1 MAKSCRVKFS
11 NVVVYVLIGLLIV
24 GLAGFGIGGFSTSVR
39 AIGSVGDQDITV
51 DDYVRALQS
60 EIDSFSR
67 TTGTRIS
74 AADAVSFGFD
84 RQALERLLLQ
94 AAIDNE
100 ADNLGLSLG
109 DERVLAAL
117 QAMEAFQGVDGRFD
131 LDSYEFGL
139 ERSGLS
145 HAEFD
150 EIVRREETRSIIRAS
165 IANGFRPSNSFLNDQ
180 IESRLNTRNFRWVS
194 IGRED
199 LPEAVP
205 SPTAADLRE
214 YYDEHPER
222 FTDPEM
228 RDVTFV
234 WLTPEMIAAGMQVDE
249 GSVRAEYDAR
259 ADEYDIPPR
268 RLVDRLVFPSMEEA
282 RSAMERLDAGDIGFI
297 GLLGERRVSL
307 EDAELGVV
315 GRGDLATAAA
325 DLLFGSSDTGLFG
338 PVESE
343 LGPAIFRVNA
353 VLEGQFIPFEDAEAE
368 LTQELALE
376 LASDRIADS
385 IESVEDLL
393 AGGATLEEL
402 ASETE
407 LRLDRIRLGPDSDE
421 GIAGRAEF
429 RAAAESLSGDDFPE
443 LTNLADGG
451 VFAARLDGI
460 VPPALRPFDG
470 ARDDVSAAWLDD
482 RLAELLRGHADDI
495 LNGLRSGK
503 SFTELGFEPN
513 VEEETGRLSY
523 VPNAPPGTVEEV
535 FGLKAGEAAVVGQG
549 LEVGLVRLDSVNRV
563 DLDGEAA
570 KVLRDALARQF
581 AASTGS
587 DVFRLYSEFLQR
599 DAGITIDH
607 ATIESIHSQLY

>member
-1 MAKSCRVKFS
+1 MAKAGQVKFT
-11 NVVVYVLIGLLIV
+11 NVIVYVLIGLLIV

-39 AIGSVGDQDITV
+39 AVGSVGDQDITV

-67 TTGTRIS
+67 ITGTRLS
-74 AADAVSFGFD
+74 AADAVSYGFD

-94 AAIDNE
+94 AAVDNE
-100 ADNLGLSLG
+100 AANLGLSLG

-131 LDSYEFGL
+131 RDSYDFVL

-150 EIVRREETRSIIRAS
+150 EIVRREQTRSIIRSS
-165 IANGFRPSNSFLNDQ
+165 IAGGFRPSNSFLNDQ
-180 IESRLNTRNFRWVS
+180 IESHLNTRDFRWVS
-194 IGRED
+194 IGSRD
-199 LPEAVP
+199 LPEPVP
-205 SPTAADLRE
+205 SPTAADLRAH
-214 YYDEHPER
+214 YDDNPER

-228 RDVTFV
+228 RDVTYV
-234 WLTPEMIAAGMQVDE
+234 WLTPEMISGSIEVDE

-268 RLVDRLVFPSMEEA
+268 RAVDRLVFPSMEEA
-282 RSAMERLDAGDIGFI
+282 RSAMERFDAGDIGFI
-297 GLLGERRVSL
+297 GLLEERRVAL

-315 GRGDLATAAA
+315 GRSDLAAAAA

-353 VLEGQFIPFEDAEAE
+353 VLEGRFTPFEDAKAE
-368 LTQELALE
+368 LTEELALE
-376 LASDRIADS
+376 LARDRIADS
-385 IESVEDLL
+385 IESHEDLL

-407 LRLDRIRLGPDSDE
+407 LRLDRIRLGPESDE
-421 GIAGRAEF
+421 GIAERAEF
-429 RAAAESLSGDDFPE
+429 RAAVASLSEDDFPE
-443 LTNLADGG
+443 LANLADGG
-451 VFAARLDGI
+451 VFAVRLDGV
-460 VPPALRPFDG
+460 VPPALRPFDE
-470 ARDDVSAAWLDD
+470 AKEDVSDAWVDH
-482 RLAELLRGHADDI
+482 RLAELLRGHAEDI
-495 LNGLRSGK
+495 LNGLKSGK
-503 SFTELGFEPN
+503 GFAELGFEPN

-523 VPNAPPGTVEEV
+523 IADAPPGMVEDV
-535 FGLKAGEAAVVGQG
+535 FGLKVGEAAVVGEGQ
-549 LEVGLVRLDSVNRV
+549 EVGLVLLDSVNRV

-570 KVLRDALARQF
+570 RSLRDALGRQF
-581 AASTGS
+581 AASTGD

-599 DAGITIDH
+599 DAGIRIDH
-607 ATIESIHSQLY
+607 AIIESIHTQLY

>member
-1 MAKSCRVKFS
+1 MAKSGQVKFS

-67 TTGTRIS
+67 VTGTRIS

-94 AAIDNE
+94 AAVDNE

-131 LDSYEFGL
+131 RDSYDFVL

-150 EIVRREETRSIIRAS
+150 EIVRREETRSIIRSS
-165 IANGFRPSNSFLNDQ
+165 IADGFRPSASFLNDQ

-194 IGRED
+194 IGGED
-199 LPEAVP
+199 LAEPVP
-205 SPTAADLRE
+205 SPTEADLRA
-214 YYDEHPER
+214 YYDDNPER

-228 RDVTFV
+228 RDLTYV
-234 WLTPEMIAAGMQVDE
+234 WLTPQMIAGDMEVDE
-249 GSVRAEYDAR
+249 GSIRAEYDAR
-259 ADEYDIPPR
+259 ADVYDVPPR
-268 RLVDRLVFPSMEEA
+268 RVVDRLVFPSMQEA
-282 RSAMERLDAGDIGFI
+282 RSARERVDAGEIGFI
-297 GLLGERRVSL
+297 GLLQERQVAL

-315 GRGDLATAAA
+315 GRNDLADAAA

-353 VLEGQFIPFEDAEAE
+353 VLEGQFTPFEDAKTE
-368 LTQELALE
+368 LTEELALE
-376 LASDRIADS
+376 LAKDSIADS

-402 ASETE
+402 VSETE
-407 LRLDRIRLGPDSDE
+407 LRLDRIRLGPDSNE
-421 GIAGRAEF
+421 GIAEHAEF
-429 RAAAESLSGDDFPE
+429 RTAAASLTEDDFPE

-460 VPPALRPFDG
+460 VSPALRPFNG
-470 ARDDVSAAWLDD
+470 AREDVSAAWLDE
-482 RLAELLRGHADDI
+482 RLAELLKDHAEDL

-503 SFTELGFEPN
+503 SFTELGFQPN
-513 VEEETGRLSY
+513 VEEETRLLSY
-523 VPNAPPGTVEEV
+523 VPDAPPGMVEEV
-535 FGLKAGEAAVVGQG
+535 FGLEIGEAAVVGEG
-549 LEVGLVRLDSVNRV
+549 LEVGLVRLDSVNQV

-570 KVLRDALARQF
+570 SVLRDALARQF
-581 AASTGS
+581 AASTGN

-599 DAGITIDH
+599 DAGIKIDH

>member
-1 MAKSCRVKFS
+1 MAKKGQVKFS

-39 AIGSVGDQDITV
+39 AIGSVGDRDITV

-67 TTGTRIS
+67 ITGTRIS
-74 AADAVSFGFD
+74 IAEAVSFGFD

-100 ADNLGLSLG
+100 ANNLGLSLG

-131 LDSYEFGL
+131 RESYDFVL

-145 HAEFD
+145 QAEFD

-165 IANGFRPSNSFLNDQ
+165 IANGFQPSNSFLNEQ
-180 IESRLNTRNFRWVS
+180 IKSRLNTRNFRWVS

-199 LPEAVP
+199 LPEPVP
-205 SPTAADLRE
+205 SPTDADLRA
-214 YYDEHPER
+214 YYDENPER

-234 WLTPEMIAAGMQVDE
+234 WLTPEMIARDMEVDE
-249 GSVRAEYDAR
+249 VSVRAEYDAR

-268 RLVDRLVFPSMEEA
+268 RAVDRLVFPSMEEA
-282 RSAMERLDAGDIGFI
+282 RSAMERVNAGDIGFI
-297 GLLGERRVSL
+297 GLLEERRVSL
-307 EDAELGVV
+307 EDAELGAV
-315 GRGDLATAAA
+315 GRGDLANAAA

-353 VLEGQFIPFEDAEAE
+353 VLEGQFTSFEDAMAE
-368 LTQELALE
+368 LTEDLALE
-376 LASDRIADS
+376 LARDRIADS
-385 IESVEDLL
+385 IESHEDLL
-393 AGGATLEEL
+393 AGGASLEEL
-402 ASETE
+402 ASETD
-407 LRLDRIRLGPDSDE
+407 LRLDRIRLGPDSNE
-421 GIAGRAEF
+421 GIAERAEF
-429 RAAAESLSGDDFPE
+429 RTAADSLSEDDFPE

-460 VPPALRPFDG
+460 VPPALRPFDR
-470 ARDDVSAAWLDD
+470 AREDVSAAWLDD
-482 RLAELLRGHADDI
+482 RLAKLLNGHAEDI
-495 LNGLRSGK
+495 LNGLKSGK

-513 VEEETGRLSY
+513 VEKETGRFSF

-535 FGLKAGEAAVVGQG
+535 FGLNVGEAAIVGQG
-549 LEVGLVRLDSVNRV
+549 PEVGLVRLDSVNQV

-570 KVLRDALARQF
+570 AALRDALALQY
-581 AASTGS
+581 AASTGN

-599 DAGITIDH
+599 DAGIRIDH

>member
-1 MAKSCRVKFS
+1 MAKSGQVKFS

-67 TTGTRIS
+67 ITGTRIS
-74 AADAVSFGFD
+74 AADAVGFGFD

-94 AAIDNE
+94 AAVDKE

-109 DERVLAAL
+109 DERVLAAM
-117 QAMEAFQGVDGRFD
+117 QAMEAFQGVDGKFD
-131 LDSYEFGL
+131 RDSYEFVL

-150 EIVRREETRSIIRAS
+150 EIVRREETRSIIRSS
-165 IANGFRPSNSFLNDQ
+165 IANGFRPSNSFLNHQ
-180 IESRLNTRNFRWVS
+180 IESRLNTRNFRWVPV
-194 IGRED
+194 GRED
-199 LPEAVP
+199 LPEPVP
-205 SPTAADLRE
+205 SPTPADLRA
-214 YYDEHPER
+214 YYDENPER

-228 RDVTFV
+228 RDVTFA
-234 WLTPEMIAAGMQVDE
+234 WLTPEMIAGDMEVDE

-259 ADEYDIPPR
+259 ADEYDVPPR
-268 RLVDRLVFPSMEEA
+268 RVVDRLVFPGMEDA
-282 RSAMERLDAGDIGFI
+282 RAAKERLDAGGIGFI
-297 GLLGERRVSL
+297 GLLEERGVSL
-307 EDAELGVV
+307 EDAELGAV
-315 GRGDLATAAA
+315 GRNDLANSAA

-353 VLEGQFIPFEDAEAE
+353 VLEGRFTPFEDAQAE
-368 LTQELALE
+368 LTEELALE
-376 LASDRIADS
+376 LARDRIADS
-385 IESVEDLL
+385 IESHEDLL

-407 LRLDRIRLGPDSDE
+407 LRLDRIRLGPDSNE
-421 GIAGRAEF
+421 GIAERIEF
-429 RAAAESLSGDDFPE
+429 RTAAESLSEDDFPE

-470 ARDDVSAAWLDD
+470 AREDVSSAWRDD
-482 RLAELLRGHADDI
+482 RLSELLKGHAEDI

-503 SFTELGFEPN
+503 SFADLGFNPV
-513 VEEETGRLSY
+513 VEEETGRLSH

-535 FGLKAGEAAVVGQG
+535 FGLEVGEAAVVGQG
-549 LEVGLVRLDSVNRV
+549 LEVGLVRLDSVNQI
-563 DLDGEAA
+563 DLEGETATM
-570 KVLRDALARQF
+570 LRDALARQF
-581 AASTGS
+581 AASTGD

-599 DAGITIDH
+599 DAGIKIDH

>member
-1 MAKSCRVKFS
+1 MAKKGQVKFS

-67 TTGTRIS
+67 ITGTRIS

-131 LDSYEFGL
+131 LDSYEFVL

-180 IESRLNTRNFRWVS
+180 IESRLNTRNFGWVS
-194 IGRED
+194 IGSED
-199 LPEAVP
+199 LPEPVP
-205 SPTAADLRE
+205 SPTEADLRAH
-214 YYDEHPER
+214 YDENPER

-228 RDVTFV
+228 RDLTFV
-234 WLTPEMIAAGMQVDE
+234 WLTPEMIAGDIEVDE

-259 ADEYDIPPR
+259 ADQYDVPPR

-282 RSAMERLDAGDIGFI
+282 RSAKERVDAGDIGFI
-297 GLLGERRVSL
+297 GLLEERRVSL

-315 GRGDLATAAA
+315 GRGDLANAAA
-325 DLLFGSSDTGLFG
+325 DLVFGSSDTGLFG

-353 VLEGQFIPFEDAEAE
+353 VLERQFTPFEDAEAE
-368 LTQELALE
+368 LTEELALE
-376 LASDRIADS
+376 LARDRIADS
-385 IESVEDLL
+385 IESIEDLL

-402 ASETE
+402 APETE

-421 GIAGRAEF
+421 GIAEHAEF
-429 RAAAESLSGDDFPE
+429 RAAAGSLSEDDFPE

-460 VPPALRPFDG
+460 VPPALRPFDE
-470 ARDDVSAAWLDD
+470 ARDDVSAAWLDA
-482 RLAELLRGHADDI
+482 RLAELLRVHAEDI
-495 LNGLRSGK
+495 LNGLKSGK

-513 VEEETGRLSY
+513 VEEETGRLGY
-523 VPNAPPGTVEEV
+523 VPDAPPGMVETV
-535 FGLKAGEAAVVGQG
+535 FGLKAGEAAIIGQG

-570 KVLRDALARQF
+570 TALRDALALQF
-581 AASTGS
+581 AASTGN

-599 DAGITIDH
+599 DAGIKIDH
-607 ATIESIHSQLY
+607 ATIESIHSQLF

>member
-1 MAKSCRVKFS
+1 MAKSGQVKFS

-67 TTGTRIS
+67 MTGTRIS

-94 AAIDNE
+94 AAVDNE
-100 ADNLGLSLG
+100 ADKLGLSLG
-109 DERVLAAL
+109 DERVLATL
-117 QAMEAFQGVDGRFD
+117 REMEAFQGVDGRFD
-131 LDSYEFGL
+131 RDSYEFAL

-145 HAEFD
+145 PAEFD
-150 EIVRREETRSIIRAS
+150 EIVRREETRSIIRSS
-165 IANGFRPSNSFLNDQ
+165 IAGGFQPSDSFLNDQ
-180 IESRLNTRNFRWVS
+180 IESRLNTRDFRWVS
-194 IGRED
+194 IGRGD
-199 LPEAVP
+199 LPEPVP
-205 SPTAADLRE
+205 TPGAADLRA
-214 YYDEHPER
+214 YYDDNPER

-228 RDVTFV
+228 RNLTYV
-234 WLTPEMIAAGMQVDE
+234 WLTPQMIAGDMAVDE

-259 ADEYDIPPR
+259 AEVYDVPPR
-268 RLVDRLVFPSMEEA
+268 RVVDRLVFPSMEEA
-282 RSAMERLDAGDIGFI
+282 RAAMARVDAGEIGFI
-297 GLLGERRVSL
+297 GLLEERGVAL

-315 GRGDLATAAA
+315 GRNDLANAAA

-338 PVESE
+338 PVESA
-343 LGPAIFRVNA
+343 LGPALFRVNA
-353 VLEGQFIPFEDAEAE
+353 VLEGQFTPFEDARAE
-368 LTQELALE
+368 LAEELALE
-376 LASDRIADS
+376 LARDRIADS
-385 IESVEDLL
+385 IESYEDLL

-402 ASETE
+402 VSETE
-407 LRLDRIRLGPDSDE
+407 LRLDRIRLGPDSSE
-421 GIAGRAEF
+421 GIAEHAEF
-429 RAAAESLSGDDFPE
+429 RTAAEALSEDDFPE

-451 VFAARLDGI
+451 VFAARLDSI

-470 ARDDVSAAWLDD
+470 AREDVSAAWHDH
-482 RLAELLRGHADDI
+482 RLAELLMGHAEDL

-503 SFTELGFEPN
+503 SLTELGFDPN
-513 VEEETGRLSY
+513 YEEETGRLSY

-535 FGLKAGEAAVVGQG
+535 FGLAVGEAAVVGQG
-549 LEVGLVRLDSVNRV
+549 LEVGLVRLDSVNQV

-570 KVLRDALARQF
+570 TALREALSRQF
-581 AASTGS
+581 AVSTGG

-599 DAGITIDH
+599 DAGIKIDH
-607 ATIESIHSQLY
+607 ATIESIHSQLF